1 LDTAPVPAAI
11 SRGNDAHD
19 HAHYL
24 VLVSLEENPVQH
36 PERIPGIAPTIEALM
51 WAGERPNATA
61 VGVYLDANHYQYE
74 KLCFTLE
81 YGFLAYVRS

>member
-11 SRGNDAHD
+11 SRGNDGHD

-24 VLVSLEENPVQH
+24 VLVSLVENLVRY
-36 PERIPGIAPTIEALM
+36 PELIHGIASTIESLM

-74 KLCFTLE
+74 GLCFTLE
-81 YGFLAYVRS
+81 HGF